1 MNIQP
6 NQIKERDL
14 EDFESYW
21 KPFVEEVI
29 SHLRKTIKKGKD
41 LNDSKERIKQLDQAL
56 QKSLSNRWSEKAE
69 ENFLKK
75 YHQLDDYIRYF
86 KNNSRDIAKD
96 WVQHNPVKFVPLNL
110 FQLLTVSLIISLLLL
125 IIFFTEKLTVGVSLT
140 IGILIIFIVM
150 LKIRQ
155 KDWVTAKKIYIQSIK
170 NELDSEKEKIKKEII
185 NHE

>member
-14 EDFESYW
+14 EEFERYW
-21 KPFVEEVI
+21 QSFVKEVI

-56 QKSLSNRWSEKAE
+56 QKSLYRWREKAE
-69 ENFLKK
+69 KNFLKK
-75 YHQLDDYIRYF
+75 YHQIDGIRYF
-86 KNNSRDIAKD
+86 ENNYRDIAKR
-96 WVQHNPVKFVPLNL
+96 WVEHNPVKFVPLNL
-110 FQLLTVSLIISLLLL
+110 FQLLTVSLISSLLLL

-150 LKIRQ
+150 LKNRQ
-155 KDWVTAKKIYIQSIK
+155 KNWVTAKKKYIQSIK
-170 NELDSEKEKIKKEII
+170 NELDSEKDKIKKEII